1 MIPFR
6 LLLPGFAWV
15 LLMALVFYTPIT
27 DRCLVYFGCV
37 PARSFFHLFMFMVFT
52 HIWLGIGKKQLKYEL
67 IRERA
72 FPIVF
77 GAAILLAVLSEVSL
91 YAFGYLP
98 WFNGWNLLFDL
109 IGALLGMGTFHLLYR
124 SCY

>member
-6 LLLPGFAWV
+6 LLLPGFTWV
-15 LLMALVFYTPIT
+15 LLMALIFYTPIS
-27 DRCLVYFGCV
+27 DRSLVYFGCV
-37 PARSFFHLFMFMVFT
+37 PARSFVHLFMFMVFT
-52 HIWLGIGKKQLKYEL
+52 HLWLGIGKKQLKFET

-77 GAAILLAVLSEVSL
+77 AAAILLAVLSEVSL

-98 WFNGWNLLFDL
+98 WFNGWNLLLDL
-109 IGALLGMGTFHLLYR
+109 IGATLGMGTFYLLYR